1 MSQKA
6 FSLLGGAFVVLAL
19 TACAPHRSVDEA
31 VPPQTAQA
39 GSVQSSASGDMN
51 RLFVA
56 RGNEP
61 FWTIKATG
69 ATLTLITPEN
79 LRGTELRVGKVIAGD
94 KDVQYSGVDGTAPF
108 TLLITREPCVDTMSG
123 ETFVFTSVWSHGNER
138 HTGCAASAS

>member
-31 VPPQTAQA
+31 VTPQTAQA
-39 GSVQSSASGDMN
+39 GSVQSRASGDASG
-51 RLFVA
+51 LFVA

-69 ATLTLITPEN
+69 AYPLPAKGQLPQLVPITI
-79 LRGTELRVGKVIAGD
+79 TVGG
-94 KDVQYSGVDGTAPF
+94 
-108 TLLITREPCVDTMSG
+108 
-123 ETFVFTSVWSHGNER
+123 
-138 HTGCAASAS
+138 

>member
-31 VPPQTAQA
+31 LTPQTAQA
-39 GSVQSSASGDMN
+39 GSVQSRASGDASG
-51 RLFVA
+51 LFVA

-79 LRGTELRVGKVIAGD
+79 LQGTELSVGQVVAGD
-94 KDVQYSGVDGTAPF
+94 EGVQYSGVDGTDAF

-123 ETFVFTSVWSHGNER
+123 EAFAFTSVWTHGNER
-138 HTGCAASAS
+138 HAGCASSAR